1 MHWFRFNS
9 TCIAVVSDDES
20 FNPHHDD
27 EPAGARTPPT
37 PAVEDSPPPSPRPQ
51 RQRLVARLRPISI
64 PDMVRDFAGKDA
76 IRAMSGFD
84 RRYMPDGMPSGDASA
99 RGNADSHR
107 ADLKRKSDGISRS
120 LSEVFAYLTYGTASL
135 EEAKKLL
142 TIITNV
148 CTIYVL
154 YLNIIL
160 LSLCIL
166 FVIMEI
172 I

>member
-1 MHWFRFNS
+1 M
-9 TCIAVVSDDES
+9 SDDES
-20 FNPHHDD
+20 FIPHHDD

-51 RQRLVARLRPISI
+51 RQRLMARLRPISI
-64 PDMVRDFAGKDA
+64 PDMVSDFAGRGA
-76 IRAMSGFD
+76 IRAMSGFES
-84 RRYMPDGMPSGDASA
+84 RYMPDGIPSGDASA

-120 LSEVFAYLTYGTASL
+120 LSEVFAYLTYGTESL

-148 CTIYVL
+148 CKIYIL
-154 YLNIIL
+154 YFKYNIFKLMHIVCNYGDYITYKFAAGL
-160 LSLCIL
+160 QAS
-166 FVIMEI
+166 
-172 I
+172 